1 MMYENEML
9 AYLNI
14 PKVPKKEWDG
24 KTPFK
29 NGVGI
34 AKTNVGEVCVVVGYS
49 EDDEN
54 NLKILKV
61 FGLEPIVGI
70 TKVFP
75 VPDYMDMNGIEGWD
89 VDEESKESARTIA
102 KEAVELERE
111 DEKEEPQ
118 EELSEWYFDEIHN
131 IEEARAWVAAYR
143 KRKRI
148 RGNSPKTEEALKN
161 YLYVLYKNQKR
172 GL

>member
-29 NGVGI
+29 NGVGV
-34 AKTNVGEVCVVVGYS
+34 ASTNVGDVFVVVGYS

-54 NLKILKV
+54 NLKIRKV
-61 FGLEPIVGI
+61 FGLEPITGI
-70 TKVFP
+70 AKVFP
-75 VPDYMDMNGIEGWD
+75 IPDYMDMDVDAWD
-89 VDEESKESARTIA
+89 VDEESKEQAKQIA
-102 KEAVELERE
+102 KEVTEMETE
-111 DEKEEPQ
+111 SVDEEPK
-118 EELSEWYFDEIHN
+118 EKLSEWYFDEIHN
-131 IEEARAWVAAYR
+131 IDEARAWVAAYR
-143 KRKRI
+143 KRNRI
-148 RGNSPKTEEALKN
+148 KGSTPKTEDALKN